1 MGYATIQFDL
11 NKMSRE
17 QILSTQTKDKTD
29 LTEIKKEIF
38 FKMKNLAFFSNVCV
52 VFTNCDDFCCD
63 STGNNSKQEE
73 KMRDLFINFV
83 NAELTDLESKLDKL
97 ICIFQRRSLNSFSKR
112 LNLSNTH
119 EFCFGKLLQEEKEGY
134 FQRLIQLRLLK
145 GDEELYGLSQYT
157 EEWALDNLIAFGNRL
172 LNALRFNQ
180 EICSEK
186 FAKDVTFITNKSKQ
200 QGVSFED
207 LSGMGEVKALIRKTI
222 EAPLIFEELYKN
234 SPIKLSTNLLLYG
247 PSGCGKTEIAK
258 ATAQELGLNFI
269 SVKGPELLDKYIGA
283 SEQAVRNIFEKASGL
298 RPCILFFD
306 EFDAIVPRRNSGSNS
321 VTDRVVNQFLCY
333 LDGVVPLE
341 GVFIIAVTGRPD
353 LLDPALIRPGRI
365 DIHVFCGFPS
375 GEDRKELL
383 EKGLGSLK
391 VHEECWDPE
400 NISML
405 VELTDGF
412 TYGEICS
419 VLKNIQVKFVNM
431 VLEFGVTPQ

>member
-38 FKMKNLAFFSNVCV
+38 FKMKNLAFFSNVCI

-353 LLDPALIRPGRI
+353 L
-365 DIHVFCGFPS
+365 
-375 GEDRKELL
+375 
-383 EKGLGSLK
+383 
-391 VHEECWDPE
+391 
-400 NISML
+400 
-405 VELTDGF
+405 
-412 TYGEICS
+412 
-419 VLKNIQVKFVNM
+419 
-431 VLEFGVTPQ
+431 

>member
-52 VFTNCDDFCCD
+52 VFTNCDDCCD

-269 SVKGPELLDKYIGA
+269 SVKGPELLDHCPKEELRVEQCHGSRRESIFVLFGWRGPVGRRFYYCSDRQAGSVGPGSYQA
-283 SEQAVRNIFEKASGL
+283 RQNRYSRFLRVPEWRRSER
-298 RPCILFFD
+298 
-306 EFDAIVPRRNSGSNS
+306 
-321 VTDRVVNQFLCY
+321 VT
-333 LDGVVPLE
+333 
-341 GVFIIAVTGRPD
+341 
-353 LLDPALIRPGRI
+353 
-365 DIHVFCGFPS
+365 
-375 GEDRKELL
+375 RKR
-383 EKGLGSLK
+383 
-391 VHEECWDPE
+391 
-400 NISML
+400 
-405 VELTDGF
+405 
-412 TYGEICS
+412 
-419 VLKNIQVKFVNM
+419 
-431 VLEFGVTPQ
+431 FG